1 MSDVLNLLLQA
12 IKTRRCAII
21 RYAGQQQIRVVEP
34 HAIYTDD
41 AGSIVVEC
49 LQTRGHASPEAIF
62 PFWQM
67 FQLKNISSVLLL
79 NVHFDVRV
87 HEGYKPIS
95 GKYQQG
101 LLAQVSSAATEAL
114 YKRVEKPVSLLF
126 YQTRELWSGGH
137 DRPGQT
143 HDKGRQPPNH

>member
-41 AGSIVVEC
+41 AGTIVVEC
-49 LQTRGHASPEAIF
+49 LQTRGHSSPDAIF

-79 NVHFDVRV
+79 NVNFDVRI
-87 HEGYKPIS
+87 HDGYKPVS

-101 LLAQVSSAATEAL
+101 LLAQVSSGAADVL
-114 YKRVEKPVSLLF
+114 YKRVEKPVNLLF
-126 YQTRELWSGGH
+126 YQARNRCWGEAGRSGQPA
-137 DRPGQT
+137 DA
-143 HDKGRQPPNH
+143 GRLRRNH